1 MPPVTPSRMRAR
13 SGELMGGHY
22 HGAGRHGQ
30 TATGNSEI
38 SGGRS
43 RKPRCISVLRSPYC
57 GSSATRDGSSMSI
70 RDWPVAERPREKLLA
85 LGPAALSEA
94 ELLAIV
100 IRNGRRGVSAVDIA
114 RSVLK
119 EFRSLRGLLS

>member
-1 MPPVTPSRMRAR
+1 
-13 SGELMGGHY
+13 
-22 HGAGRHGQ
+22 
-30 TATGNSEI
+30 
-38 SGGRS
+38 
-43 RKPRCISVLRSPYC
+43 
-57 GSSATRDGSSMSI
+57 MSI

-114 RSVLK
+114 RTVLK
-119 EFRSLRGLLS
+119 EFRSLRGLLSADAERF